1 LETVWETRMVNSR
14 DSSVKFPNAKHAF
27 TLPIASQNQRDARL
41 PLKDKH
47 HFRLSYDTTATQFL
61 PGGFKFLSG
70 IDTNIGAVK
79 LDLKIHLILEYRTN
93 ACTNYESARRKLLS
107 IIPLLG
113 SL

>member
-1 LETVWETRMVNSR
+1 MVNSR

-61 PGGFKFLSG
+61 PEGFKLLSG

-93 ACTNYESARRKLLS
+93 ACANYASARRKLLS
-107 IIPLLG
+107 IFPLLG